1 VKHETPEIGYEK
13 PRIVDYGDLVE
24 LTAASGSGEFLD
36 ADFPAG
42 TKWGDV
48 TFSTS

>member
-1 VKHETPEIGYEK
+1 VKHETPETGYVK
-13 PRIVDYGDLVE
+13 PQIVDYGDLVE
-24 LTAASGSGEFLD
+24 LTAQTGSGEFLD

-48 TFSTS
+48 TFSSS